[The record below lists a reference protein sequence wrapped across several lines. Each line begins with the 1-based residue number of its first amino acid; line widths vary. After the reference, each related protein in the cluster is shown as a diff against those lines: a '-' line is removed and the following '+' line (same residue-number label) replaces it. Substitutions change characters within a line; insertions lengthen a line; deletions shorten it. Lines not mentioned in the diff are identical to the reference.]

1 MRLAQF
7 QAQIWLKMNKIRPNM
22 APYNKKA
29 QIQPQKDSTFLTI
42 IVFKRLI
49 VIFIAH
55 LVVKL
60 IILMFFYVS

>member
-1 MRLAQF
+1 
-7 QAQIWLKMNKIRPNM
+7 
-22 APYNKKA
+22 
-29 QIQPQKDSTFLTI
+29 DSTFLTI

-60 IILMFFYVS
+60 IILMFFYVLRFGIFILFYVLDLPPIIYYYPLYDLVRVFNN